1 MEFQN
6 KTAVVTGASGGIG
19 KAVAIALAK
28 AGCDVF
34 ISARNTIKLEE
45 VKQEIEAAG
54 RRAAAVKC
62 DVTLDEDVWAMAEAA
77 IATFGNIDILINN
90 AGVAVRGLLENM
102 TMPDWEFIVNTNL
115 LGYVRCVQAFLPH
128 FLSRG
133 SGYIVNVSSIQALA
147 PSGDH
152 LNIPY
157 ITTKA
162 GILGFTEALYGYLKP
177 KGIIVSTTCPG
188 AIATDMGANARF
200 VGSEEEKAAMA
211 KKEIE
216 FFKMPFFVKPEVM
229 AEDLLQAMRE
239 ERYISLI
246 PAQMEEHLGPQGRDI
261 HKLNAF
267 LAETG
272 KKSGK

>member
-1 MEFQN
+1 MEFKN

-19 KAVAIALAK
+19 RAVAVALAK

-34 ISARNTIKLEE
+34 ISARNTSKLEE
-45 VKQEIEAAG
+45 VKKEIEAAG
-54 RRAAAVKC
+54 RGAASVKC
-62 DVTLDEDVWAMAEAA
+62 DVTQNEDVWAMAEAA
-77 IATFGNIDILINN
+77 ITAFGSVDILINN

-102 TMPDWEFIVNTNL
+102 AMPDWEFIVNTNL

-128 FLSRG
+128 FMAKG

-147 PSGDH
+147 PSGDN

-162 GILGFTEALYGYLKP
+162 GILGFTEALYGYLRP
-177 KGIIVSTTCPG
+177 KGILVSCTCPG

-200 VGSEEEKAAMA
+200 VGSEEEKAEMA

-216 FFKMPFFVKPEVM
+216 FFKMPFFVKPEAM
-229 AEDLLQAMRE
+229 AENLLESMKKE
-239 ERYISLI
+239 EFISLI
-246 PAQMEEHLGPQGRDI
+246 PARMEEQLGPQGRDV
-261 HKLNAF
+261 HKLNAY
-267 LAETG
+267 LAG
-272 KKSGK
+272 KGTASA